1 MPARRRGD
9 REIAALAIPALGALV
24 AEPLFLLVDTGLVGH
39 LGTAPLAGLGL
50 ASAVLGTLIGLLVFL
65 AYATTPAVARRIG
78 LGDLAGALRVGVD
91 GVWFALGIGILL
103 GGALAAT
110 APVLVRVFSASDG
123 VAEQATTYLA
133 VSALGIPAMLG
144 VLAATGVLRGLQD
157 TRTPLVLA
165 SAGFALNAALNALLI
180 YGAGLGIAGS
190 ALGTVLAQWAMFAG
204 YAVVVVRAARR
215 HGVALLPHGAGV
227 RGIAG
232 SGAWLLLR
240 TASLR
245 IALLLAVGVAA
256 TLGGQ
261 ELAAYSIAATLL
273 NLCAFALDALA
284 IAAQALVGRELGA
297 GNAAAARAVL
307 RRCLVLGVA
316 AGVLLG
322 ILLLLFSPVLGA
334 VFSTDAGVRAL
345 LPAAVIVLAI
355 AQPIIAVVCV
365 LDGVLIGAG
374 DGRYLAV
381 SGAINLAVF
390 AALLGILLGLAP
402 TGITGLVLL
411 QVAYTVGYMAA
422 RSVTL
427 GLRARGVGWQRLGA

>member
-1 MPARRRGD
+1 MPARRRVD

-24 AEPLFLLVDTGLVGH
+24 AEPFFLLFDTALVGH

-65 AYATTPAVARRIG
+65 AYATTPAVARRLG
-78 LGDLAGALRVGVD
+78 LGDRSGALRVGVD
-91 GVWFALGIGILL
+91 GVWFALGIGVVL

-110 APVLVRVFSASDG
+110 APHLARAFGAGTAVT
-123 VAEQATTYLA
+123 EQAATYLA

-165 SAGFALNAALNALLI
+165 TVGFGVNALLNAVLI
-180 YGAGLGIAGS
+180 YGVGLGIAGS

-204 YAVVVVRAARR
+204 YAVVVTRAARAQ
-215 HGVALLPHGAGV
+215 GVTLLPHGAGV
-227 RGIAG
+227 LGIAG

-245 IALLLAVGVAA
+245 VALLLAVAVAA
-256 TLGGQ
+256 SLGSH

-273 NLCAFALDALA
+273 SLCAFALDALA

-297 GNAAAARAVL
+297 GHPEAARAVL

-316 AGVLLG
+316 AGVVLG
-322 ILLLLFSPVLGA
+322 LLLLAFSPLLGA
-334 VFSTDAGVRAL
+334 AFSADAGVRAL
-345 LPAAVIVLAI
+345 VPAAVIVLAI

-374 DGRYLAV
+374 DGRYLALTGV
-381 SGAINLAVF
+381 VNLAAF
-390 AALLGILLGLAP
+390 AALLGVLLLIAP
-402 TGITGLVLL
+402 TGAFGLVLL
-411 QVAYTVGYMAA
+411 QLAYTVGYMAA